1 MYCSPVKHCKF
12 HISIIFNVGY
22 LCYGEIIHWLDL
34 NVNGQITCGSEN
46 NSSLCSWMLINFALD
61 KFILGPN
68 V

>member
-1 MYCSPVKHCKF
+1 MLMGRLY
-12 HISIIFNVGY
+12 Y
-22 LCYGEIIHWLDL
+22 
-34 NVNGQITCGSEN
+34 SEN